1 MAAHLL
7 EIAFDGANFV
17 YTFDGNP
24 DPDKTQHVDSG
35 DTIQWLSS
43 SGAIDAKFTH
53 GCDPTHGGPHH
64 AAKNHKTGSNKVQ
77 GKKGDKCKYDIVITD
92 DLGNTHSD
100 DPQIIFDSGSL
111 PSSITEL
118 AAIPGPAQEVWHALF
133 TELQNVTGGGP
144 NHDPK
149 ALFFPHGINNIQ
161 VSVTVV
167 GVTVNITVAGP
178 DSEGS

>member
-7 EIAFDGANFV
+7 EITFDGANFT
-17 YTFDGNP
+17 YTFDQKSNP
-24 DPDKTQHVDSG
+24 DKIQHVDSG
-35 DTIQWLSS
+35 DTMQWLSS
-43 SGAIDAKFTH
+43 SGAIDVNFTH

-64 AAKNHKTGSNKVQ
+64 AEKHHKTNSNSLK

-92 DLGNTHSD
+92 DAGPHPD
-100 DPQIIFDSGSL
+100 DPQIIFDSGSV
-111 PSSITEL
+111 SSGITEL
-118 AAIPGPAQEVWHALF
+118 AEIPGPAQEVWHALF
-133 TELQNVTGGGP
+133 TELQNVTGGHP
-144 NHDPK
+144 NHDPR